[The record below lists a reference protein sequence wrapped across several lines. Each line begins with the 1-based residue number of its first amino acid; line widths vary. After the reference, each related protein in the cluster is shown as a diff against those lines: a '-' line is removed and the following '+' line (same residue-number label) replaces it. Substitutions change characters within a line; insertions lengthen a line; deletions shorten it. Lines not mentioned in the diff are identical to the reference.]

1 MLGELGQSEEHAR
14 DAYAQRDHVSERER
28 YLITYQYH
36 DRVTGDQLESLRT
49 LDLWK
54 ATYPRD
60 FVPANA
66 RALIFNHLG
75 LFERAVDE
83 AKEALAR
90 QPDHPFPLSNLASAY
105 RGLNNLAESRRW
117 AQRAIDLKIETSP
130 TRRLLYQIELM
141 EGHLDAADAHLRWAH
156 DRPREFDL
164 VSARAQWLA
173 WQGRMHDARDS
184 YRLVTELT
192 LRRNLTETAGGYQAH
207 LALTEALYGN
217 KAEALASARQ
227 SLFGDRDQSSSPD
240 AVPRYRAA
248 AALALAGDPETADT
262 VLREM
267 LRRYPQSTLTNTV
280 MRPVVGGA
288 SAIVRG
294 QYADAI
300 ARLKDASDYELGTVA
315 TLVPVYLRGVA
326 YLGLKDGANA
336 AEQFQRILDHRGTDP
351 FGSVC
356 ALAQLGLA
364 RALALQGKTA
374 AALAAYQAFF
384 DVVERRR
391 RRPAD
396 PPRRARG
403 GRAPPRRSTDTEL
416 GRIPAAPTV
425 EFS

>member
-1 MLGELGQSEEHAR
+1 M
-14 DAYAQRDHVSERER
+14 
-28 YLITYQYH
+28 
-36 DRVTGDQLESLRT
+36 
-49 LDLWK
+49 
-54 ATYPRD
+54 
-60 FVPANA
+60 
-66 RALIFNHLG
+66 
-75 LFERAVDE
+75 
-83 AKEALAR
+83 
-90 QPDHPFPLSNLASAY
+90 SNLASAY

-227 SLFGDRDQSSSPD
+227 SLFGDREQSSSPD

-315 TLVPVYLRGVA
+315 ALVPVYLRGVA

-336 AEQFQRILDHRGTDP
+336 AEQFQRILDHPGH
-351 FGSVC
+351 GSIW
-356 ALAQLGLA
+356 LGLRA
-364 RALALQGKTA
+364 RAARTRRARWRSRTRCRRRSPPTRRSSRRGAAPTPTCRSSATLARRPRGSS
-374 AALAAYQAFF
+374 
-384 DVVERRR
+384 RRR
-391 RRPAD
+391 RTRPVSQAY
-396 PPRRARG
+396 RC
-403 GRAPPRRSTDTEL
+403 
-416 GRIPAAPTV
+416 RIPQ
-425 EFS
+425 SR

>member
-1 MLGELGQSEEHAR
+1 
-14 DAYAQRDHVSERER
+14 
-28 YLITYQYH
+28 
-36 DRVTGDQLESLRT
+36 
-49 LDLWK
+49 
-54 ATYPRD
+54 
-60 FVPANA
+60 
-66 RALIFNHLG
+66 
-75 LFERAVDE
+75 
-83 AKEALAR
+83 
-90 QPDHPFPLSNLASAY
+90 
-105 RGLNNLAESRRW
+105 
-117 AQRAIDLKIETSP
+117 
-130 TRRLLYQIELM
+130 M

-356 ALAQLGLA
+356 VLAQLGLA
-364 RALALQGKTA
+364 RALALQGKQP

-384 DVVERRR
+384 TSWSG
-391 RRPAD
+391 AD
-396 PPRRARG
+396 ADLPILRDARAEAARLQS
-403 GRAPPRRSTDTEL
+403 STTN
-416 GRIPAAPTV
+416 
-425 EFS
+425 